1 MGKKKQQQRK
11 EHRKEIVF
19 DENARREFITGF
31 RKRKKERRQFA
42 RHKIAEEV
50 RQEKLKERQE
60 HRDFMKQ
67 QKSVGTGVE
76 VAADDDSAAD
86 SADDEAEPANAELT
100 SFLLGDTLTTTV
112 VEPLLS
118 NEADEVAIEPQPSKR
133 APPAG
138 RDASARNESTKRRK
152 KFDLSV
158 PLTVAI
164 PGYKAP
170 EGIKKKQ
177 KLKKGSAKRAA
188 SKKDKARARAPRRE

>member
-1 MGKKKQQQRK
+1 MGKKKQRT

-31 RKRKKERRQFA
+31 RKRKKERRQIA
-42 RHKIAEEV
+42 RQKIAEEV

-76 VAADDDSAAD
+76 VADDNDAVD
-86 SADDEAEPANAELT
+86 NVDDEPESANAELT

-118 NEADEVAIEPQPSKR
+118 NAADEGAIEPQP
-133 APPAG
+133 
-138 RDASARNESTKRRK
+138 
-152 KFDLSV
+152 
-158 PLTVAI
+158 
-164 PGYKAP
+164 
-170 EGIKKKQ
+170 
-177 KLKKGSAKRAA
+177 AKRALRVQLVRNVRAAVGADTFA
-188 SKKDKARARAPRRE
+188 SAPPCLCKARPRLALPCP

>member
-1 MGKKKQQQRK
+1 MGKKKQRT

-31 RKRKKERRQFA
+31 RKRKKERRQIA
-42 RHKIAEEV
+42 RQKIAEEV

-76 VAADDDSAAD
+76 VADDNDAVD
-86 SADDEAEPANAELT
+86 NVDDEPESANAELT

-118 NEADEVAIEPQPSKR
+118 NAADEGAIEPQPAKR
-133 APPAG
+133 AAPPAG
-138 RDASARNESTKRRK
+138 RDAGAHGQLPKRRK

-158 PLTVAI
+158 PLSVAI

-170 EGIKKKQ
+170 EGIRKKQ
-177 KLKKGSAKRAA
+177 KLKKGNARRAA
-188 SKKDKARARAPRRE
+188 SKKDKAKARAPRRE